1 MAKRNTRKSMKTMKK
16 VKKTAGTRKNKKE
29 PTEWMKLVKKHINS
43 GKKFGEALKAAKKEY
58 RK

>member
-1 MAKRNTRKSMKTMKK
+1 MKVMKK
-16 VKKTAGTRKNKKE
+16 AKKVNATRKNKKE

>member
-16 VKKTAGTRKNKKE
+16 AKGTRKNKKE

-43 GKKFGEALKAAKKEY
+43 GKKFGDALKAAKKEY

>member
-1 MAKRNTRKSMKTMKK
+1 MAKRNTRKSMKKAKK
-16 VKKTAGTRKNKKE
+16 MNVTRKNKKE

>member
-1 MAKRNTRKSMKTMKK
+1 MAKRNTRKSMKTMK
-16 VKKTAGTRKNKKE
+16 VKKAAGTRKNKKE

>member
-1 MAKRNTRKSMKTMKK
+1 MAKRNTRKSMKVMKK
-16 VKKTAGTRKNKKE
+16 AKKVNATRKNKKE

>member
-1 MAKRNTRKSMKTMKK
+1 MAKRNTRKNMKTMK
-16 VKKTAGTRKNKKE
+16 VKKAKGTRKNKKE

-43 GKKFGEALKAAKKEY
+43 GKKFGDALKAAKKEY